1 MYPSMTRR
9 QFTRLL
15 AFVLL
20 MGGSPGAARS
30 VANAGPSASA
40 AGSRKMKVAAMQMAP
55 RPVDVAANL
64 EQAERLA
71 RQAIGEGA
79 EWIMLPEI
87 FTSAAAFHPDML

>member
-1 MYPSMTRR
+1 
-9 QFTRLL
+9 
-15 AFVLL
+15 
-20 MGGSPGAARS
+20 
-30 VANAGPSASA
+30 
-40 AGSRKMKVAAMQMAP
+40 MKVAAMQMAP